1 MIDKNNKQRLKR
13 IAKQIFSIEQ
23 DINNEARSVK
33 EGMTKISELSKGLDF
48 EELLWIDDYIC
59 KTYGVES

>member
-23 DINNEARSVK
+23 DINNEAQSVK
-33 EGMTKISELSKGLDF
+33 EGMAKISELSKGLDF
-48 EELLWIDDYIC
+48 EELLWVDDYIC